1 MRTEKIANSF
11 SDEQQI
17 AINCQTK
24 NILLT
29 ARAGSGKTKV
39 LTERAKRLLDN
50 GFSKEEILIFAFNN
64 KAVNEINERLNVD
77 IAKTFHSF
85 SNSFANLVE
94 IESGDFFNQM
104 VLKATKKITKK
115 DVENLFELAMI
126 EHSNEDV
133 VEMES
138 HISKML
144 NYMDLINESS
154 EEQNLEPYFLRPF
167 NSIPIQKDSVKKDEN
182 RNEIVANFVKRDESL
197 LIINRVVNKE
207 GEK

>member
-1 MRTEKIANSF
+1 M
-11 SDEQQI
+11 
-17 AINCQTK
+17 
-24 NILLT
+24 
-29 ARAGSGKTKV
+29 
-39 LTERAKRLLDN
+39 
-50 GFSKEEILIFAFNN
+50 
-64 KAVNEINERLNVD
+64 
-77 IAKTFHSF
+77 
-85 SNSFANLVE
+85 
-94 IESGDFFNQM
+94 
-104 VLKATKKITKK
+104 KITKK

-154 EEQNLEPYFLRPF
+154 EEQNLEPYFLPPF